1 MDTTKKIFA
10 NNQRKGGTQF
20 VTTLSQGACQPQ
32 KNITTVSALI
42 RIMFMYSARKN
53 SAKLIPEYSIMCPA
67 TISDSPST
75 TSNGARLV
83 SATPLTKYTTS
94 IGASGSQFHDRKLS
108 PIEAKVP
115 RPWALT
121 MSDRLRLPDTD
132 RKSTRLNSSHGYISY
147 AVFCLKKKKKHNEC

>member
-1 MDTTKKIFA
+1 METTRKIFP
-10 NNQRKGGTQF
+10 NSQRKGGTQF
-20 VTTLSQGACQPQ
+20 VTTLSQGACQPP

-83 SATPLTKYTTS
+83 SATPVTKYATS
-94 IGASGSQFHDRKLS
+94 SGCMGSQIH
-108 PIEAKVP
+108 EMQVN
-115 RPWALT
+115 T
-121 MSDRLRLPDTD
+121 
-132 RKSTRLNSSHGYISY
+132 
-147 AVFCLKKKKKHNEC
+147 